1 MHFSDLKISTR
12 MTLGFGLMS
21 LLICTMGGLSLTL
34 AKRADSAFHTIID
47 DRYPKVLHLH
57 VAKEDVVTVELALT
71 QIALDPRP
79 DNVRE
84 QESLMAAKRKEITHL
99 FDDLGRQIT
108 SDKGKAALAETLRAR
123 GVYAQQMERFFD
135 LSHAGKMD
143 EARGVLTGPMVA
155 PRKAYFD
162 ALSALIAYQE
172 QLADTA
178 QAEAVA
184 AGTQLNVLVLALTA
198 MALVLSILL
207 AVLIVRSTTRP
218 LRQAVAAARAVARAV
233 AAGDL
238 SQPIAFR
245 GTNESA
251 QLLEALHSMQAS
263 LVSLVGQ
270 VRHSCHSVANS
281 SAEIAQGNNDL
292 SMRTEEQASALEET
306 AASMEEL
313 ATTVHTSTDSA
324 RQANALA
331 FDASNVATR
340 GGEVVAEVVA
350 TMRGIN
356 DGSRRISD
364 IIGVIDSIA
373 FQTNIL
379 ALNAAVAVARA
390 GEQGR
395 GFAVVATEVRNLAG
409 RSAEAAREIKGLI
422 VSSVERVET
431 GTVLVD
437 RAGQTMTEV
446 VQAIRRV
453 TQVVSEITTATGEQ
467 SQGMD
472 QINEAVMQIDQT
484 TQQNAALV
492 EEMAAAAASLN
503 QQANALVQTV
513 AVFQLPHDAPAGSA
527 TTQRIAP
534 QAQRTP
540 GLLPAR
546 A

>member
-71 QIALDPRP
+71 QIVLDPRP

-218 LRQAVAAARAVARAV
+218 LRQAVAAARAVA
-233 AAGDL
+233 AGDL

-379 ALNAAVAVARA
+379 ALNAAVEVARA

-422 VSSVERVET
+422 VSSVERVEA

>member
-218 LRQAVAAARAVARAV
+218 LRQAVAAARAVA
-233 AAGDL
+233 AGDL

-379 ALNAAVAVARA
+379 ALNAAVEVARA

-422 VSSVERVET
+422 VSSVERVEA

>member
-1 MHFSDLKISTR
+1 MNFSDLKISTR

-21 LLICTMGGLSLTL
+21 LLICIMGGLSLTL

-71 QIALDPRP
+71 QIVLEPRP
-79 DNVRE
+79 DNLRA
-84 QESLMAAKRKEITHL
+84 QESLIAGKRQEITRL
-99 FDDLGRQIT
+99 FDELGRQIT
-108 SDKGKAALAETLRAR
+108 SDKGKAALAETLGAR
-123 GVYAQQMERFFD
+123 GAYSRQMERFFD
-135 LSHAGKMD
+135 FARAGKID
-143 EARGVLTGPMVA
+143 EARSVLTGPMVA

-162 ALSALIAYQE
+162 SLSALIAYQE
-172 QLADTA
+172 KLADTA

-198 MALVLSILL
+198 VALVLSIVL

-218 LRQAVAAARAVARAV
+218 LQRAVAAARAVAS
-233 AAGDL
+233 GDL

-245 GTNESA
+245 GTNETA
-251 QLLEALHSMQAS
+251 QLLQALHSMQTS
-263 LVSLVGQ
+263 LARLVGQ
-270 VRHSCHSVANS
+270 VRHSCDSVANS

-306 AASMEEL
+306 AASMEQL
-313 ATTVHTSTDSA
+313 NATVHTSTENA

-331 FDASNVATR
+331 LDASTVATR
-340 GGEVVAEVVA
+340 GGHVVAEVVA
-350 TMRGIN
+350 TMKGIN
-356 DGSRRISD
+356 DSSQRISD

-379 ALNAAVAVARA
+379 ALNAAVEAARA

-422 VSSVERVET
+422 VSSVERVEA
-431 GTVLVD
+431 GTALVD

-446 VQAIRRV
+446 VQAIHRV
-453 TQVVSEITTATGEQ
+453 SQVVGEITAATGEQ
-467 SQGMD
+467 SQGID

-492 EEMAAAAASLN
+492 EEMAAAATSLN
-503 QQANALVQTV
+503 QQATALVQTV
-513 AVFQLPHDAPAGSA
+513 AVFKLPHEAPEGGAAPQRFTPPVAAPA
-527 TTQRIAP
+527 
-534 QAQRTP
+534 
-540 GLLPAR
+540 LLPGR

>member
-218 LRQAVAAARAVARAV
+218 LRQAVAAARAVA
-233 AAGDL
+233 AGDL

-340 GGEVVAEVVA
+340 GGEVVA

-379 ALNAAVAVARA
+379 ALNAAVEAARA

-422 VSSVERVET
+422 VSSVERVEA

>member
-218 LRQAVAAARAVARAV
+218 LRQAVAAARAVA
-233 AAGDL
+233 AGDL

-340 GGEVVAEVVA
+340 GGEVVA

-379 ALNAAVAVARA
+379 ALNAAVEVARA

-422 VSSVERVET
+422 VSSVERVEA

>member
-218 LRQAVAAARAVARAV
+218 LRQAVAAARAVA
-233 AAGDL
+233 AGDL

-340 GGEVVAEVVA
+340 GGEVVA

-379 ALNAAVAVARA
+379 ALNAAVEVARA

-422 VSSVERVET
+422 VSSVERVEA

-492 EEMAAAAASLN
+492 
-503 QQANALVQTV
+503 QTV